1 MCITIPPWHYSSHNY
16 REARTNERC
25 PCIKWGSLPK
35 KFCWKFNSSDLSNVE
50 AVRFVWELARKQTN
64 QFAYLRMLTYFWIL
78 PILGSDFGTPVALSA
93 TKPIP
98 VFQYLFVALCAT
110 YWSAIEIC
118 YLSSKAVTQDLSH
131 HKSYSF
137 PRRFVGG
144 QISFKIGCRKRSRAL
159 CRSTHICKL
168 KEALFFWSE
177 LSKLKSC
184 KLKNQCKLKTFS
196 SGDWDVATTFY
207 IF

>member
-16 REARTNERC
+16 RESRTNERC

-50 AVRFVWELARKQTN
+50 AVQFVWKLARKQTT
-64 QFAYLRMLTYFWIL
+64 QLAYLRMLTYFWIL

-110 YWSAIEIC
+110 YWSARRAIQTIWWRTDIFQNW
-118 YLSSKAVTQDLSH
+118 LQKKISSIAQIFPNVRQCNGKTLT
-131 HKSYSF
+131 SYVANIGMYCATCLVNYCGDARQT
-137 PRRFVGG
+137 RRGSQKWNAFMVHV
-144 QISFKIGCRKRSRAL
+144 QNLDWKNFNAAL
-159 CRSTHICKL
+159 KML
-168 KEALFFWSE
+168 
-177 LSKLKSC
+177 
-184 KLKNQCKLKTFS
+184 
-196 SGDWDVATTFY
+196 
-207 IF
+207 